1 MKTIINY
8 GMNPSMEAARRDIA
22 EYLGK
27 DYHTLVER
35 FAGAIENICVMTWE
49 TWHYPAF
56 MLGIEGYP
64 ADVLCWD
71 IMEAIEKTW
80 NETE

>member
-1 MKTIINY
+1 MKTEIYYHGNQQEK
-8 GMNPSMEAARRDIA
+8 MEAARRDIA

-27 DYHTLVER
+27 EYSSIVKQ
-35 FAGAIENICVMTWE
+35 FAGAIENLCVMTWE
-49 TWHYPAF
+49 TWHFIPS

-71 IMEAIEKTW
+71 MMERLEA
-80 NETE
+80 